1 MATVCLPRAMSSS
14 SPLLSR
20 TDLKWLFAP
29 GGPLPT
35 FTALEDAPLPE
46 TRVVV
51 ARHGHHPM
59 QASLLQTQR
68 E

>member
-1 MATVCLPRAMSSS
+1 MATVRLPRAMSSP

-20 TDLKWLFAP
+20 TDLKWL

-59 QASLLQTQR
+59 QASLLQTRR